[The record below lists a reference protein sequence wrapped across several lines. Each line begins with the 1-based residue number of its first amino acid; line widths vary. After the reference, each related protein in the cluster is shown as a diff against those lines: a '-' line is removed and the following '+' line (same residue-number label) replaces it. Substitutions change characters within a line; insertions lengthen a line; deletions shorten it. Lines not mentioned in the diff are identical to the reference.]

1 MVRLFT
7 LAIGAA
13 TGFLTAFGQLAVGQ
27 VGMQMGVSDHSISVT
42 PPAVGHSTP
51 VPSAYN
57 HGATT
62 PPASDFHSTAP
73 GTNDPSMI
81 NGHAGVEGGGDSA
94 CGPVPG
100 RFHRLGTIG
109 ARGGIGGLKGWGG
122 LSYFRSFGDMPPHYP
137 YYPEMHG
144 YYYFRPYNYVHVPQ
158 QQEFVGSYGGDRRD
172 PYSHELFKV
181 IYAEFKAT
189 LREKT
194 PEVMPGAG
202 SAVTPFPDTLFP
214 ETPPAGSPSPR
225 QKQPESIP
233 SPRAIELPS
242 PAK

>member
-1 MVRLFT
+1 M
-7 LAIGAA
+7 
-13 TGFLTAFGQLAVGQ
+13 QL
-27 VGMQMGVSDHSISVT
+27 GVPDHSISVT

-51 VPSAYN
+51 APSAYN

-62 PPASDFHSTAP
+62 PPASDFHSAAP
-73 GTNDPSMI
+73 ATNEPSMI
-81 NGHAGVEGGGDSA
+81 NGHAGVEAAGDSA
-94 CGPVPG
+94 CEPG
-100 RFHRLGTIG
+100 FGALHRHGMHG
-109 ARGGIGGLKGWGG
+109 AMGGGIKGWGC
-122 LSYFRSFGDMPPHYP
+122 LSYFKSFGDMPPHYP

-158 QQEFVGSYGGDRRD
+158 QQEFVGSFGGDRRD
-172 PYSHELFKV
+172 PYSNELFKV

-202 SAVTPFPDTLFP
+202 STVTPFPDTVFP
-214 ETPPAGSPSPR
+214 ETPSAGTPPPR
-225 QKQPESIP
+225 QKQPELIP
-233 SPRAIELPS
+233 SPRATELPS